1 MAAELRIIPIAL
13 ADEIRPGDS
22 LAQKLVSAI
31 KANKLTPKAGD
42 ILIVKHK
49 VVSKAEGAM
58 VPLDSITPSSS
69 SREWGRRYDLDPRI
83 TELALAQSTRIV
95 RREAG
100 ILITETRH
108 GFVCA

>member
-69 SREWGRRYDLDPRI
+69 SREWGRRYDLDPR
-83 TELALAQSTRIV
+83 TERHNAGDVFRASVGRRLVAEHPALRIPS
-95 RREAG
+95 
-100 ILITETRH
+100 
-108 GFVCA
+108 